1 MYAVVIRTLSV
12 DRFDTYLKAA
22 GHDID
27 RAIRLYVWNA
37 QIGSSFH
44 IPIQAVEVA
53 LRNTINN
60 ALVAKFGAD
69 WWRNQAF
76 TKLFDRERRTD
87 MDMVIRR
94 IQRKGLPLIT
104 AQIVAGL
111 SFGFWVGLLQPKYN
125 PDVWSSQL
133 RVAFPHLPATET
145 RVTLFKYAGD
155 VATLRNRISH
165 HEPIFKR
172 DLLTDFGELM
182 KLLAWIC
189 PDTSSWIRPH
199 CQVPALM
206 RSKP

>member
-1 MYAVVIRTLSV
+1 MSTNPNTKDSSKDGSWNTLC
-12 DRFDTYLKAA
+12 D
-22 GHDID
+22 GP
-27 RAIRLYVWNA
+27 
-37 QIGSSFH
+37 SSL
-44 IPIQAVEVA
+44 PVSNGMPQ
-53 LRNTINN
+53 
-60 ALVAKFGAD
+60 
-69 WWRNQAF
+69 
-76 TKLFDRERRTD
+76 
-87 MDMVIRR
+87 
-94 IQRKGLPLIT
+94 GLPLIT

-125 PDVWSSQL
+125 PALWSSHL

-172 DLLTDFGELM
+172 DLLLDFGELM

-189 PDTSSWIRPH
+189 PDTGAWIRPH